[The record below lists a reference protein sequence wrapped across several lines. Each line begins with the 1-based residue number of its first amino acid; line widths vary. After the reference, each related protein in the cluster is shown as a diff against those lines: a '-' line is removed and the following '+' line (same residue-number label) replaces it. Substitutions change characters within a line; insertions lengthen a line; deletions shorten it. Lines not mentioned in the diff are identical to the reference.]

1 MTTVDTRQVDAVPT
15 QFNWLDRMFDEW
27 IKAFPAARN
36 FGLHWPF
43 QLDDVIRVD
52 EFQDD
57 KTQVIRA
64 ELPGIDPDK
73 DLEITVANGLL
84 HINAERT
91 VEHETTGQ
99 GFTRHELRCGSLTR
113 TLPLP
118 GGATESEITATYQ
131 DGILEIRIPV
141 AAPAAT
147 REPTKIAVSKS

>member
-1 MTTVDTRQVDAVPT
+1 MTTMDTRQVAEVPT
-15 QFNWLDRMFDEW
+15 QFNWMDRMFDEW

-36 FGLHWPF
+36 LGLHWPF
-43 QLDDVIRVD
+43 QVDDVIRVD
-52 EFQDD
+52 EFQDA

-118 GGATESEITATYQ
+118 GGATESDITATYQ

-141 AAPAAT
+141 VAPAAT
-147 REPTKIAVSKS
+147 REPTTIAVGKS